1 MAGKGVLSDDELRDY
16 LDKGVTQSHI
26 ASLLHV
32 TPQAIHNRV
41 KGMETKLAKTSAAVA
56 IVATTVTS
64 MWDTKNAAEQ
74 NYQRCL
80 DLLDECE
87 TATERTRV
95 LGEIRQHLQFGVQV
109 VETLFT
115 VQETKDF
122 MNEVLDVIGQLDPD
136 ARNTIIRRLAEKRT
150 LRSVFLPHQ

>member
-1 MAGKGVLSDDELRDY
+1 MAVPSKLTEDDLKDLLEKGVPQ
-16 LDKGVTQSHI
+16 GHI
-26 ASLLHV
+26 ARLYNVS
-32 TPQAIHNRV
+32 QAYVSHRM
-41 KGMETKLAKTSAAVA
+41 KMMEQRLTKTSMAVA
-56 IVATTVTS
+56 VVATTVTS